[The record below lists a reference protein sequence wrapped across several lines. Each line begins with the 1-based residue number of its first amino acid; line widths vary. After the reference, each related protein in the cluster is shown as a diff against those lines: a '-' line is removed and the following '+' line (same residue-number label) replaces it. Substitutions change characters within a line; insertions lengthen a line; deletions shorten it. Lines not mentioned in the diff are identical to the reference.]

1 MFDQCNENSS
11 PRMWCM
17 ASFHILDDL
26 VESHA
31 CEKSPEIPSP
41 EIGKCLTDKK
51 DNFIASGATLHVLS
65 PNNKKCLLLEK
76 PFSAFL

>member
-1 MFDQCNENSS
+1 
-11 PRMWCM
+11 MWCM
-17 ASFHILDDL
+17 ASFHILDDS

-31 CEKSPEIPSP
+31 CEQSREIPSP

-51 DNFIASGATLHVLS
+51 DNLIASGATLHELF
-65 PNNKKCLLLEK
+65 PNDKKFILLEK